1 MHVHEA
7 LHDKQFDFEDSSTV
21 QLNMNNN
28 ESTPR
33 NKHKEQ
39 AGIRGQHH
47 RCSECEEVYASSA
60 ELGLH
65 MLHHD
70 ADYPGS
76 VLNHCNATSKKPGQ
90 VADHLGDSTESGSGE
105 SN

>member
-7 LHDKQFDFEDSSTV
+7 LHDKPFDFEDSSTV

-39 AGIRGQHH
+39 SGIRGQQH
-47 RCSECEEVYASSA
+47 RCSECEEVCESSA

-65 MLHHD
+65 MLHHEP
-70 ADYPGS
+70 DYPGS
-76 VLNHCNATSKKPGQ
+76 VLNHRNTTSKKLGQ
-90 VADHLGDSTESGSGE
+90 VADRLDESTESGSGD